1 MKNYF
6 ATVPTIVP
14 TMNRMQNEMTED
26 ESENLKKSNK
36 KVIPA
41 HGGSMLCLV
50 LYFQDWKQYTCLRG
64 MFSSKTMVLPRKLES
79 WKQIERSGSLNIDA
93 KAKFD

>member
-36 KVIPA
+36 KVISA
-41 HGGSMLCLV
+41 HGGIMLC
-50 LYFQDWKQYTCLRG
+50 
-64 MFSSKTMVLPRKLES
+64 MFSTIFPRLEAIYLLERYVLC
-79 WKQIERSGSLNIDA
+79 
-93 KAKFD
+93 